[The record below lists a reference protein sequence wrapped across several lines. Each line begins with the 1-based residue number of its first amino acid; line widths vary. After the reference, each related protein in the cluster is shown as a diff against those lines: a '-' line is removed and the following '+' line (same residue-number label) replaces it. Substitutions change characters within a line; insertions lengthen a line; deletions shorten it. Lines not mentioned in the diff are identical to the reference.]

1 MILFQFVRFDGMATM
16 ETALF
21 FLMSWCSFLLAEAL
35 GLTGIVSILF
45 CGILQGMIEND
56 SYNMSHI
63 SQIEFARSCVENRL
77 SFGTGRPLA
86 EIYESG
92 IMTHKK

>member
-56 SYNMSHI
+56 SYNMTHI
-63 SQIEFARSCVENRL
+63 IGVILVRSNLHGHVLKIDCHLARDVHLRRFMSQEL
-77 SFGTGRPLA
+77 
-86 EIYESG
+86 
-92 IMTHKK
+92 

>member
-1 MILFQFVRFDGMATM
+1 M

-45 CGILQGMIEND
+45 CGILQGMIEN
-56 SYNMSHI
+56 
-63 SQIEFARSCVENRL
+63 EPVELNVHGH
-77 SFGTGRPLA
+77 SFDMDDLTKLDA
-86 EIYESG
+86 
-92 IMTHKK
+92 

>member
-1 MILFQFVRFDGMATM
+1 MATM

-45 CGILQGMIEND
+45 CGILQGMIENK
-56 SYNMSHI
+56 
-63 SQIEFARSCVENRL
+63 
-77 SFGTGRPLA
+77 SF
-86 EIYESG
+86 
-92 IMTHKK
+92 

>member
-1 MILFQFVRFDGMATM
+1 MATM

-45 CGILQGMIEND
+45 CGILQGMIKTE
-56 SYNMSHI
+56 
-63 SQIEFARSCVENRL
+63 
-77 SFGTGRPLA
+77 SFSPKYTVIHVSWTMVHGDKTGR
-86 EIYESG
+86 SSVSQN
-92 IMTHKK
+92 

>member
-45 CGILQGMIEND
+45 CGILQGMIKNESFLVTAKVHD
-56 SYNMSHI
+56 HSWDTQAEL
-63 SQIEFARSCVENRL
+63 QILPKAF
-77 SFGTGRPLA
+77 
-86 EIYESG
+86 SG
-92 IMTHKK
+92 